1 MTYRGYWISR
11 GAYQGTSD
19 DRLDGWYVD
28 KIGAD
33 YLDRRGAGYA
43 TARDAKDEI
52 DDLSI
57 PRRIR
62 ELL

>member
-28 KIGAD
+28 KI
-33 YLDRRGAGYA
+33 
-43 TARDAKDEI
+43 DAVDILAFCGPPLAE
-52 DDLSI
+52 
-57 PRRIR
+57 
-62 ELL
+62 